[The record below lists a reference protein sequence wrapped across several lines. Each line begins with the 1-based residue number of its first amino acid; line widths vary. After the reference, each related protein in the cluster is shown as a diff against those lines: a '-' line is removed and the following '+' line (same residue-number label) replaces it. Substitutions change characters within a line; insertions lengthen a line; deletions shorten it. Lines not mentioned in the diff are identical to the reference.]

1 MDLQQSAAPLPF
13 PWPAVL
19 RPSLLVGGFTTGDTL
34 AVKLDLDTGTIQWL
48 RNGEEYGPV
57 EAVNG
62 EEFFPSVSLDSPGE
76 AVTLAYYCGPVT
88 L

>member
-1 MDLQQSAAPLPF
+1 MKCCHYRLPVR
-13 PWPAVL
+13 AVL

-34 AVKLDLDTGTIQWL
+34 AVQLDLDLGTMQWL
-48 RNGEEYGPV
+48 RNGEEYGPMEV
-57 EAVNG
+57 VSG